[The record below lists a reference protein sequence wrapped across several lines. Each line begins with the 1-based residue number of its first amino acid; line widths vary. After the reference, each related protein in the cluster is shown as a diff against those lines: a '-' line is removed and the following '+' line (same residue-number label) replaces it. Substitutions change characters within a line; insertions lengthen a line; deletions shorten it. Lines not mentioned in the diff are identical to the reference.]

1 MITIHLNN
9 NTHFNICLSPKFIV
23 FFRNIILNLME
34 VFNYLESIIIKDKE
48 KNILVK
54 AFNENWE
61 DLEPET
67 DYTLHGK
74 KQILEKNNWENP
86 NTDIDI
92 DKNEIDSDDKIL
104 LKIIDQDFLFKIHK
118 SEYTL
123 EFTPKGVNVK
133 KGNKI
138 FDNLTISDGT
148 YQEGKVI
155 EIENDETKNIVSVI
169 LIKNTDTQSSINLYC
184 LDLINNK
191 IDLID
196 EFKIPRIK
204 DYSFHMVDKNEKK
217 ELIILLSCEF
227 SILLFLYKFNISY
240 KSNNVDYDLKF
251 GSRIKTQKTFPK
263 FNPDSICPLRAF
275 KKDDELFVKNKVLS
289 EFFLA
294 YNEKNIKILTYNE
307 EGDIILIGNVKFIG
321 QKDFTEENNIKR
333 IEQFDQGIISAHLN
347 DKKLNCYLFLNEK
360 I

>member
-1 MITIHLNN
+1 LDYYIKENDKYIVKDELTSICPIKNIKMTDNMQEKDIKYYTEYFFVSTKTNIKLFKYKEGKIIFISDFEFENYDIINEEIHLQNIRQLDNGMITIHLNN

-23 FFRNIILNLME
+23 FFRNIILNLIE

-104 LKIIDQDFLFKIHK
+104 LKIIDQYFLFKIHK

-169 LIKNTDTQSSINLYC
+169 LIKNTDTQSSINLYF

-204 DYSFHMVDKNEKK
+204 DYSFYMVDKNEKK

-227 SILLFLYKFNISY
+227 NILLFLYKLNISY

-263 FNPDSICPLRAF
+263 I
-275 KKDDELFVKNKVLS
+275 
-289 EFFLA
+289 
-294 YNEKNIKILTYNE
+294 
-307 EGDIILIGNVKFIG
+307 
-321 QKDFTEENNIKR
+321 
-333 IEQFDQGIISAHLN
+333 
-347 DKKLNCYLFLNEK
+347 
-360 I
+360 

>member
-1 MITIHLNN
+1 
-9 NTHFNICLSPKFIV
+9 
-23 FFRNIILNLME
+23 
-34 VFNYLESIIIKDKE
+34 
-48 KNILVK
+48 LVK

-169 LIKNTDTQSSINLYC
+169 LIKNTDTQSSINLYF

-204 DYSFHMVDKNEKK
+204 DYSFYMVDKNEKK

-227 SILLFLYKFNISY
+227 NILLFLYKLNISY

-263 FNPDSICPLRAF
+263 I
-275 KKDDELFVKNKVLS
+275 
-289 EFFLA
+289 
-294 YNEKNIKILTYNE
+294 
-307 EGDIILIGNVKFIG
+307 
-321 QKDFTEENNIKR
+321 
-333 IEQFDQGIISAHLN
+333 
-347 DKKLNCYLFLNEK
+347 
-360 I
+360 